1 MAELEVIHKSG
12 PVLGGPDMG
21 TVTAS
26 TEIKKGDAV
35 WHNGTSWALAD
46 ASDATKPAQG
56 FALNDVDSAQDLTQR
71 LNVSRHVYVID
82 EDAPFTAGDAEWLSE
97 TAGAITHTRPTT
109 AAALKQPLGEALT
122 TKICERVIRPSSYVH
137 VPIVLQYATSANA
150 LLDSGNFAGAT
161 VDAQNEV
168 ATFFA
173 VVPENAIRL
182 EKAAFYLAAETDAT
196 PTFDLTVGSAID
208 GAQHDAVTAAASFTD
223 SAREGAAAADMQ
235 ETDITSAFDATSIIR
250 PGAALGIKATKDDSG
265 TVVSI
270 IFGGYMVFEVA

>member
-1 MAELEVIHKSG
+1 M
-12 PVLGGPDMG
+12 
-21 TVTAS
+21 
-26 TEIKKGDAV
+26 
-35 WHNGTSWALAD
+35 
-46 ASDATKPAQG
+46 
-56 FALNDVDSAQDLTQR
+56 
-71 LNVSRHVYVID
+71 
-82 EDAPFTAGDAEWLSE
+82 
-97 TAGAITHTRPTT
+97 
-109 AAALKQPLGEALT
+109 
-122 TKICERVIRPSSYVH
+122 H

-208 GAQHDAVTAAASFTD
+208 GAQHDAVTADASFTD
-223 SAREGAAAADMQ
+223 SALEGAAADEMQ